1 MLEIKEVDLDRWS
14 FEEST
19 LISKN
24 HDLYLFNY
32 LHGRC
37 HIFALALKRVFK
49 DRAKIMCVIDLKEK
63 KMHVDDLYLSHAYV
77 EMDNNTMLDSRGLI
91 ELEDIEEYT
100 AECIESYYLESTEEF
115 VLSKCNQEGWGS
127 ELENEISDLEIFI
140 QNNIEMYEQKLHK
153 EEELK
158 KKYSVI

>member
-14 FEEST
+14 FDDST

-49 DRAKIMCVIDLKEK
+49 ERAKIMCIIDLKEE
-63 KMHVDDLYLSHAYV
+63 KMHVDNLYLSHAYV
-77 EMDNNTMLDSRGLI
+77 ELDNNTMLDSRGLI

-100 AECIESYYLESTEEF
+100 AECVESYYLESSEEF
-115 VLSKCNQEGWGS
+115 VLSKCRQEEWGS

-153 EEELK
+153 EEELT
-158 KKYSVI
+158 KKYNVV